1 MCNNEYNTCLMQ
13 GTQFYRKFTIDEEG
27 FSFDDYLV
35 RMEIR
40 NTTPIFLE
48 DTDFI
53 KTDKT
58 IEFNIGASVT
68 RTFNLGFINYG
79 IELIDKNNSERVI
92 SFLTGTLEVCDEI
105 PKEV

>member
-1 MCNNEYNTCLMQ
+1 MNNNYNMSVMQ
-13 GTQFYRKFTIDEEG
+13 GATLQRKFTVDEEG
-27 FSFDDYLV
+27 FSFNDYYV

-48 DTDFI
+48 DSDFI

-92 SFLTGTLEVCDEI
+92 SFLKGTIEVCDEI